1 MFVKFFKWGVAGVAW
16 ATFIAQGVACVF
28 SLLILVKKTAE
39 IKTEDKPPLFSGK
52 ILKKITLY
60 SIPSIL
66 QQSFI
71 SVGNIFVQYLVNSFG
86 SSCIAGYSS
95 AIKLNTF
102 AITSFT
108 TLSNGLSSFVAQNY
122 GAGRNDRIKSGN
134 SFRKRAGRAATV
146 PKITVTLRKAY
157 GLLFLYAKNYDKS
170 VS

>member
-1 MFVKFFKWGVAGVAW
+1 MGYFYRSGSGLRVLTAY
-16 ATFIAQGVACVF
+16 
-28 SLLILVKKTAE
+28 LVKKTAE

-102 AITSFT
+102 AITALQRFLT
-108 TLSNGLSSFVAQNY
+108 GFQALLH
-122 GAGRNDRIKSGN
+122 R
-134 SFRKRAGRAATV
+134 
-146 PKITVTLRKAY
+146 ITVQAGTI
-157 GLLFLYAKNYDKS
+157 G
-170 VS
+170 

>member
-1 MFVKFFKWGVAGVAW
+1 MIFYNVCTGVFTALGDSKTPLYFLLGSSAGNIILDLIFVAQFHWGVAGVAW

-102 AITSFT
+102 AITRLPQLHTKSIP
-108 TLSNGLSSFVAQNY
+108 SPVRNG
-122 GAGRNDRIKSGN
+122 
-134 SFRKRAGRAATV
+134 
-146 PKITVTLRKAY
+146 
-157 GLLFLYAKNYDKS
+157 
-170 VS
+170 

>member
-1 MFVKFFKWGVAGVAW
+1 MGYFYRS
-16 ATFIAQGVACVF
+16 GVACVF

-39 IKTEDKPPLFSGK
+39 IKTEEKPPLFSGK

-122 GAGRNDRIKSGN
+122 GAGRNDRIRSGY
-134 SFRKRAGRAATV
+134 KAGLVISAIVAV
-146 PKITVTLRKAY
+146 PFILCFSVCQ
-157 GLLFLYAKNYDKS
+157 NYDKS